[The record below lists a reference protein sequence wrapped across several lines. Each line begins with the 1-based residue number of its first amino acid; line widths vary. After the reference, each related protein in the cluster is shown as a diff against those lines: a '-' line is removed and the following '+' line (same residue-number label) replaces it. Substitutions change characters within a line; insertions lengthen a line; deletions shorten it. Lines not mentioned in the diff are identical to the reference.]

1 MENNDRNQAIVRATL
16 RMAKELR
23 LEVVAE
29 GVEKDNELE
38 FLRQHHCDAIQG
50 YLFSPPI
57 PASEFETMLQNKQ
70 HLPLHPLVS

>member
-1 MENNDRNQAIVRATL
+1 
-16 RMAKELR
+16 MAKELR

-57 PASEFETMLQNKQ
+57 PVSDFETMLQNKQ
-70 HLPLHPLVS
+70 HLPLRPLVS